1 MIIYEKERASN
12 LDQLKVLNLLVS
24 QFIPTNVRS
33 NLALEGAHSM
43 YYNFSWLAPRKAE
56 NDQYS

>member
-1 MIIYEKERASN
+1 MIIYEKERASS

-33 NLALEGAHSM
+33 NLALEGAHTT
-43 YYNFSWLAPRKAE
+43 YYISPRLAPRKAE
-56 NDQYS
+56 NGQYS